1 MSTNRVFEKIKSNT
15 SLLATMREI
24 GGFLVG
30 SEREVAT
37 AFWGSWGKDANV
49 AKLWGDDGFA
59 AGIEKSAIFFL
70 NKYQRPETLDWLTS
84 IEDRARMAKK
94 AGIEFITFVEASS
107 AAQSATMTILED
119 KLAGDQHSLR
129 RFTQTLM
136 TVSMLEV
143 GMMGETYATVSFE
156 IGRDAQ
162 NEMANAYAEEISTT
176 IETSAADSKTLVVNA
191 ENAAHSVKN
200 MLAKT
205 SEVAIAAE
213 QSAVAMREAA
223 ATAGGLIS
231 VIENTRGEVD
241 IAAQVA
247 DEATAHAQ
255 TAVEVAKNLSVQA
268 GAIESILGIIREI
281 AGQTNLL
288 ALNATIE
295 AARAGDAGRGFA
307 VVAQEVKSL
316 AQQTAS
322 ATNDISSKII
332 AIQSASSQS
341 LETTQAIHGSV
352 EKVHTSADRIRA
364 AMDKQAGSVTA
375 ITAAVDETALAADMM
390 SGTLASISSDTRAIN
405 DEIAA
410 LAAGF
415 VNTDKQLAELNKR
428 GQQFVEKLVA

>member
-1 MSTNRVFEKIKSNT
+1 MSTNRVFEKIKSNI

-24 GGFLVG
+24 GGYLVG
-30 SEREVAT
+30 SEIIVTT
-37 AFWGSWGKDANV
+37 AFWESWGKDANV
-49 AKLWGDDGFA
+49 ARLWGADNFK
-59 AGIEKSAIFFL
+59 AGIEKSSAFFL
-70 NKYQRPETLDWLTS
+70 NKYQQPETLEWLTS

-107 AAQSATMTILED
+107 AAQSETLKVLEQ
-119 KLAGDQHSLR
+119 KLAGDQETLR
-129 RFTQTLM
+129 RYTQTLI

-143 GMMGETYATVSFE
+143 GMMGETYANVSFE

-162 NEMANAYAEEISTT
+162 NEMANAYAKEISTT
-176 IETSAADSKTLVVNA
+176 IETSAIDRKSLVIDA
-191 ENAAHSVKN
+191 ENAARSVEN
-200 MLAKT
+200 MSAKT
-205 SEVAIAAE
+205 SEVATAAE

-231 VIENTRGEVD
+231 EIENTRNEVD
-241 IAAQVA
+241 IAAQIA

-255 TAVEVAKNLSVQA
+255 TAVEVAKNMSIQA

-352 EKVHTSADRIRA
+352 EKVHESADRIRS
-364 AMDKQAGSVTA
+364 AMDKQAGNVTA

-390 SGTLASISSDTRAIN
+390 SGTIASISTDTRAIN
-405 DEIAA
+405 EKIAA
-410 LAAGF
+410 LASGF
-415 VNTDKQLAELNKR
+415 INTDKQLAELNKR
-428 GQQFVEKLVA
+428 GQNFVEKLVA